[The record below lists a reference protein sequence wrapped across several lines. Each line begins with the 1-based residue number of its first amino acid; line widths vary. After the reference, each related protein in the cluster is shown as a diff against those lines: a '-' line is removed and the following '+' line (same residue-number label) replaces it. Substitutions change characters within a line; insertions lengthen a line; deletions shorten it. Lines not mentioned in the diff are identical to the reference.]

1 MLQKL
6 RQKLLN
12 SYRELNKKQKRL
24 LFASLFLLL
33 ISIAASAAIT
43 FHQLQKKQEAS
54 ATHENENQQIPQLDD
69 DLSQIASDDQKE
81 LNVLLIGYGGAG
93 HQGGMLADLIQIAHI
108 DFENKIIA
116 FISIPR
122 DLELK
127 LNDGSYRKINT
138 VFSSHISGPEPM
150 VNAGQVTKNLLSS
163 VTNLNIKYFIA
174 IDFVGFQRLVG
185 QELGSI
191 EVEVKTDFADQWYP
205 IEGKQLD
212 PCGHSN
218 EEIAHLTET
227 LSGFELEK
235 QFACRYEKIY
245 FSAGTQKMEGGD
257 ALKYVRSRHSSSDFD
272 RSRRQVEVLGGIRK
286 KLFDL
291 DALNNVP
298 RFFKQ
303 VNQHVTSDFDLTILQ
318 YFAPLLINANDF
330 AIKNINISTENV
342 LTSSKSNNGSVL
354 IPKAGYNNWS
364 QLQTFIQ
371 QSLASEIPASEAL
384 VGE

>member
-6 RQKLLN
+6 KQKLLN
-12 SYRELNKKQKRL
+12 AYRGLSKKQKRL
-24 LFASLFLLL
+24 FFAFLFLLV
-33 ISIAASAAIT
+33 ISIGVTATIT
-43 FHQLQKKQEAS
+43 FHRLQKEEKADAAQ
-54 ATHENENQQIPQLDD
+54 ENQQIPQLND

-138 VFSSHISGPEPM
+138 VFSSHMSGPEPI
-150 VNAGQVTKNLLSS
+150 VNAGQVSKNLLSS

-191 EVEVKTDFADQWYP
+191 EVEVKEDFADQWYP
-205 IEGKQLD
+205 VEGRQLD

-272 RSRRQVEVLGGIRK
+272 RSRRQVEVLAGIRK

-291 DALNNVP
+291 DALNNIP

-303 VNQHVTSDFDLTILQ
+303 VGQHVASDFDLTILQ
-318 YFAPLLINANDF
+318 YFAPLLINANEF

-342 LTSSKSNNGSVL
+342 LTSSKSSNGSVL
-354 IPKAGYNNWS
+354 IPKVGHNNWS
-364 QLQTFIQ
+364 GLQSFIQ
-371 QSLASEIPASEAL
+371 QGIAGETLPSETPA
-384 VGE
+384 GE

>member
-12 SYRELNKKQKRL
+12 SYRGLNKKQKRL
-24 LFASLFLLL
+24 LFTSLFLLL

-43 FHQLQKKQEAS
+43 FNQLQKKQEAS

-69 DLSQIASDDQKE
+69 ELSQIASDDQKE

-93 HQGGMLADLIQIAHI
+93 HQGGMLADLIQIAHL
-108 DFENKIIA
+108 DFENKSIA

-185 QELGSI
+185 RELGSI
-191 EVEVKTDFADQWYP
+191 EVEVKKDFADQWYP
-205 IEGKQLD
+205 IEGRQLD

-272 RSRRQVEVLGGIRK
+272 RSRRQVEVLDGIRK
-286 KLFDL
+286 KLFNL
-291 DALNNVP
+291 DALNNIP

-303 VNQHVTSDFDLTILQ
+303 VGQHVASDFDLTILQ
-318 YFAPLLINANDF
+318 YFAPLLIDANNF

-354 IPKAGYNNWS
+354 IPKAGHNNWS

-371 QSLASEIPASEAL
+371 QNLASEIPASEAL
-384 VGE
+384 AGE

>member
-6 RQKLLN
+6 KQKLLK
-12 SYRELNKKQKRL
+12 SYQGLSKKQKRL
-24 LFASLFLLL
+24 FFSFLFLL
-33 ISIAASAAIT
+33 IIGIGVSATIT
-43 FHQLQKKQEAS
+43 FDRLQKEEKTDATQENS
-54 ATHENENQQIPQLDD
+54 QIPQLDD

-81 LNVLLIGYGGAG
+81 LNILLIGYGGAG

-138 VFSSHISGPEPM
+138 VFSSHMSGPEPII
-150 VNAGQVTKNLLSS
+150 NAGQVSKNLLSS

-191 EVEVKTDFADQWYP
+191 EVEVKKDFADQWYP
-205 IEGKQLD
+205 VEGRQLD

-272 RSRRQVEVLGGIRK
+272 RSRRQVEVLAGIRK

-291 DALNNVP
+291 DALNNIP

-303 VNQHVTSDFDLTILQ
+303 VDQHVASDFDLTILQ
-318 YFAPLLINANDF
+318 YFAPLLINANNF

-342 LTSSKSNNGSVL
+342 LTGSKSSNGSVL
-354 IPKAGYNNWS
+354 IPKAGHNNWS
-364 QLQTFIQ
+364 GLQNFIQ
-371 QSLASEIPASEAL
+371 QGIASEAIL
-384 VGE
+384 SEAPTGE